1 MPDSAPLTPDDDA
14 PAISPRRLRA
24 RALMLLALM
33 AALLVGGVLY
43 LLYVRG
49 AFEPTQ
55 PLFLKCENSEGIAT
69 GMDMTFAGFPI
80 GRVRRIR
87 MGRDGQA
94 LVRVDVNVSTAH
106 LLRESTVF
114 LLETNIVGAAKL
126 RAVTAQMD
134 DPPLPPGSRRPLLRG
149 DLAAELPRILAE
161 ASALMRNLEQLTAS
175 DSALA
180 VALTDVQALT
190 RRLSAPARGGLL
202 GAITGDPRDAKRVS
216 RLLESSET
224 LVLNLDA
231 LAKNAN
237 TQVLGPKGL
246 TGDAQAALR
255 QVQKMLDE
263 LRASL
268 KKIDAILGDAKNI
281 TGNVEG
287 ATTDLQDLR
296 DEVDANLQRA
306 ETLMNSLNRRWPFAS
321 GAKELT
327 LP

>member
-1 MPDSAPLTPDDDA
+1 MPDTSLPPDDDA
-14 PAISPRRLRA
+14 PAISPQRLRV

-55 PLFLKCENSEGIAT
+55 PLFLKCENSEGITT
-69 GMDMTFAGFPI
+69 GMDMTFSGFPI

-94 LVRVDVNVSTAH
+94 LVRVDIKVSHAH
-106 LLRESTVF
+106 LLRESTIF

-126 RAVTAQMD
+126 RAVTSQLD
-134 DPPLPPGSRRPLLRG
+134 DPLLPPGSRRPLLRG

-161 ASALMRNLEQLTAS
+161 ASALMNNLVQLTS
-175 DSALA
+175 GESALSK
-180 VALTDVQALT
+180 ALDDVHRLT
-190 RRLSAPARGGLL
+190 ERISTPVKGGVL
-202 GAITGDPRDAKRVS
+202 GAITGNPRDGQRLS
-216 RLLESSET
+216 RLLENADA

-246 TGDAQAALR
+246 TGDAQTALR

-263 LRASL
+263 LRESL

-306 ETLMNSLNRRWPFAS
+306 ETLMNSLSRRWPFAS
-321 GAKELT
+321 GAKELK

>member
-1 MPDSAPLTPDDDA
+1 MPDTSLPPDDDA
-14 PAISPRRLRA
+14 PAISPQRLRV

-55 PLFLKCENSEGIAT
+55 PLFLKCENSEGITT
-69 GMDMTFAGFPI
+69 GMDMTFSGFPI

-94 LVRVDVNVSTAH
+94 LVRVDIKQTHAH
-106 LLRESTVF
+106 LLRESTIF
-114 LLETNIVGAAKL
+114 LLETNVVGAAKL
-126 RAVTAQMD
+126 RAVTSQLD
-134 DPPLPPGSRRPLLRG
+134 DPLLPPGSRRPLLRG

-161 ASALMRNLEQLTAS
+161 ASALMNNLVQLTS
-175 DSALA
+175 GESALS
-180 VALTDVQALT
+180 QALEDVH
-190 RRLSAPARGGLL
+190 RLTERISTPVKGGLL
-202 GAITGDPRDAKRVS
+202 GAITGNPRDGQRLS
-216 RLLESSET
+216 RLLENADA
-224 LVLNLDA
+224 LVLNLNA

-246 TGDAQAALR
+246 TSDAQTALR

-263 LRASL
+263 LRESL
-268 KKIDAILGDAKNI
+268 KKLDAILGDAKNI

-306 ETLMNSLNRRWPFAS
+306 ETLMNSLSRRWPFAS
-321 GAKELT
+321 GKQELK

>member
-1 MPDSAPLTPDDDA
+1 MSDPALLPDDTA
-14 PAISPRRLRA
+14 PAISPQRVRV

-33 AALLVGGVLY
+33 ATLLVGGVLY

-55 PLFLKCENSEGIAT
+55 PLFLKCENSEGIST
-69 GMDMTFAGFPI
+69 GMDMTFSGFPI

-94 LVRVDVNVSTAH
+94 LVRVDINTSTAH

-126 RAVTAQMD
+126 RAVTSQFD

-149 DLAAELPRILAE
+149 DLAAELPRLLAE
-161 ASALMRNLEQLTAS
+161 ASTLMNNLVELTS
-175 DSALA
+175 GESALS
-180 VALTDVQALT
+180 QALEDVH
-190 RRLSAPARGGLL
+190 RLTERISTPVKGGLL
-202 GAITGDPRDAKRVS
+202 GAITGNPRDGQRAS
-216 RLLESSET
+216 RLLENADA
-224 LVLNLDA
+224 LVLNLDS

-246 TGDAQAALR
+246 TSDAQTALR

-268 KKIDAILGDAKNI
+268 KKIDDVLGDAKAI
-281 TGNVEG
+281 SGNARD
-287 ATTDLQDLR
+287 ATADLQDLR

-306 ETLMNSLNRRWPFAS
+306 ETLMNSLSRRWPFAN
-321 GAKELT
+321 GAKELS

>member
-306 ETLMNSLNRRWPFAS
+306 ETLMNSLSRRWPFAS